1 MIKLFVFDTNLIISA
16 HLSKHS
22 ISRKAYDLAFEI
34 GLVLRSDN
42 TFEELVTT
50 FTKAKFEKYLS
61 IESRIKA
68 INEFES
74 KSLLISVTTGSL
86 KACRDPKDDKF
97 LSLAKAGNASAII
110 TGDKDLLI
118 LNPFENISIVTPDAF
133 LKLF

>member
-22 ISRKAYDLAFEI
+22 ISRKAYDLAFDI
-34 GLVLRSDN
+34 GLVLRSDKS
-42 TFEELVTT
+42 FDELVVT
-50 FTKAKFEKYLS
+50 FTKPKFEKYLS

-74 KSLLISVTTGSL
+74 KSLLIGVTDSI
-86 KACRDPKDDKF
+86 KICRDPKDDKF
-97 LSLAKAGNASAII
+97 LSLAKSGNASAII

-118 LNPFENISIVTPDAF
+118 LNPFENIPIVSPDEF
-133 LKLF
+133 LKLD